1 MVLTALLSFAV
12 ATYILDQVLQKMFL
26 GEIDPIYSDYLSDYP
41 EFTVDK
47 TKNEMIDNVFTQ
59 YTLMLGDFELLSNKQ
74 ISEANQV
81 SKNLLYIYFVLATFL
96 TQVVFLNVLVAVLG
110 ESYSEKWAQKELY
123 ALQQQTNI
131 FSDYIT
137 MIITSLPKKN
147 FLYVVQPV
155 DSKEETVTELSQ
167 VKTAVLEAVEELR
180 SANENH

>member
-1 MVLTALLSFAV
+1 
-12 ATYILDQVLQKMFL
+12 MFL
-26 GEIDPIYSDYLSDYP
+26 GEIEPIYSDYLEKYP
-41 EFTVDK
+41 EVTIDK

-74 ISEANQV
+74 IINANQRA
-81 SKNLLYIYFVLATFL
+81 KNLLYLYFVAATFL

-137 MIITSLPKKN
+137 MLRTRLPDKN
-147 FLYVVQPV
+147 YIYVVQPIQQKDET
-155 DSKEETVTELSQ
+155 DSKLTQATNQILQ
-167 VKTAVLEAVEELR
+167 AVR
-180 SANENH
+180 ENQNQGQGQAAIQE